1 VEPWEETDID
11 GLLASLSRWAG
22 DQRAADAAS
31 GRAREHSLRQQAGE
45 AATLAGVLVDL
56 TERQAEVIIGTE
68 GRVHQGSLRG
78 VGKDVA
84 VLENASGAVTLVA
97 MEAIRTLQLAPP
109 AAGLDWSG
117 SRPPAG
123 RLSLAGLL
131 DALAADQAPVRV
143 ELRDGKMVTGS
154 LRSIGVDVVTI
165 RVEGQP
171 GRTVHIPLRAI
182 ASCGF

>member
-1 VEPWEETDID
+1 
-11 GLLASLSRWAG
+11 
-22 DQRAADAAS
+22 
-31 GRAREHSLRQQAGE
+31 
-45 AATLAGVLVDL
+45 
-56 TERQAEVIIGTE
+56 
-68 GRVHQGSLRG
+68 
-78 VGKDVA
+78 
-84 VLENASGAVTLVA
+84 

-109 AAGLDWSG
+109 AAGLDWSR
-117 SRPPAG
+117 SRPPAR